1 MAEAPVSVT
10 DLPATGRWPRF
21 TAAAAEIG
29 FAAVHAL
36 PMRLRTD
43 VIGALNLHAVTAA
56 VRLFA
61 RRAGRRGLRRWPA
74 GVTEPKAAN
83 GCTIEVVPS
92 RRHPTF

>member
-10 DLPATGRWPRF
+10 DLPATGRWRRF

-43 VIGALNLHAVTAA
+43 VIGAL
-56 VRLFA
+56 
-61 RRAGRRGLRRWPA
+61 
-74 GVTEPKAAN
+74 
-83 GCTIEVVPS
+83 
-92 RRHPTF
+92 